1 MYVRGVDAG
10 GTKTHCAVA
19 DHTGRILGEGFSGPG
34 NHQTCGLARTKYSLQ
49 QAVDQALERAEIR
62 RKDLAFAVFGMSGA
76 DGEDDFAVLNPLVKE
91 VMGGIRFEVMHDG
104 WIGFRSA
111 VDSDAGVVSIC
122 GTGAGHSGKNG
133 RGEEL
138 TLRNLDYLTGNTG
151 GGSELAE
158 KAMHYAFRSEEGT
171 WEKSAL
177 EESVPELFGMET
189 MEEVCGILKNGGL
202 PAAQAAQLP
211 KLVFRLAEE
220 GDSVCRMLISKMGEE
235 EGHYAAAI
243 IRRLHMETETVP
255 VVLIGSLF
263 HTKNPLLVEP
273 YKKEV
278 IKTAPNAYLV
288 IPDAAPVTGAVRVAL
303 ERLEQ
308 K

>member
-1 MYVRGVDAG
+1 MYVLGVDAG

-19 DHTGRILGEGFSGPG
+19 DHTGRILGEGLSGPG

-91 VMGGIRFEVMHDG
+91 VRGGIRFEVMHD
-104 WIGFRSA
+104 
-111 VDSDAGVVSIC
+111 

-211 KLVFRLAEE
+211 TLVFRLAEE